1 MNLISVKNLSK
12 SHGGSELFSDIT
24 FGIESGEK
32 TALIGANGTG
42 KSTLLRIL
50 ADREPADTG
59 TVVKRNDLRWAYLP
73 QVPEFDPTVTIMDH
87 VLSGTAPVVRTVR
100 EYELCVHRL
109 SHGRNAEAELERL
122 THEMDRLGGWDLEH
136 RIRAVLGR
144 LGLEDP
150 ELTMGT
156 LSGGMVRKAELARTL
171 IGSYDLIL
179 LDEPTNHLDLDTI
192 EWLREML
199 IETPAALLLVTH
211 DRYFLESVCTKI
223 VELDDR
229 TLYTYEGNYSI
240 YLDKRAERLEAE
252 SRRQQRLL
260 PVLRRELEWLGRR
273 PKARA
278 LKDKHRKEKVDALLS
293 EVVERKEE
301 TMEFSS
307 VSTRLGKKIL
317 EVKHVSKAF
326 GEKRILSDF
335 SFSFNR
341 GTRLGILGPNGSGK
355 TTFLK
360 LLSGRLEPDSGAIEP
375 GLNTRIGYFDQLS
388 EEMDGELTV
397 YDYLSEY
404 ADEIRRA
411 GGETASVSQLLE
423 DFRFP
428 ESRHRTKIRYLSGG
442 ERRRL
447 YLIKILVPAPN
458 FLLFDEPTND
468 LDIQTLS
475 LLEDFLSRFEGCVV
489 AVSHDRY
496 FLDRTAGL
504 LLIFDGTGTVR
515 GYAGTATEYLE
526 ERKRGGTD
534 MGRREKDSPAGTAAA
549 SGRSGGTQRP
559 REKRKLSFRE
569 QKEFESLLPEIEA
582 LEAEKASLEEKFA
595 AGTADPDDPA
605 AARRRYD
612 ELLELIERKTARWE
626 ELAEFAE

>member
-1 MNLISVKNLSK
+1 MNLVSVKNLSK

-24 FGIESGEK
+24 FGIESGER

-50 ADREPADTG
+50 ANRELADAG
-59 TVVKRNDLRWAYLP
+59 SVVKRNDLRWAYLP
-73 QVPEFDPTVTIMDH
+73 QVPEFEPDATIMDH
-87 VLSGTAPVVRTVR
+87 VLAGTAPVVRTVR

-109 SHGRNAEAELERL
+109 SRGRNVQAELERL

-136 RIRAVLGR
+136 RIRAVLAR

-150 ELTMGT
+150 EFTMGT

-171 IGSYDLIL
+171 IGSYDLLL

-192 EWLREML
+192 EWLRDML

-211 DRYFLESVCTKI
+211 DRYFLESICTKI

-229 TLYTYEGNYSI
+229 TLYAYEGNYST
-240 YLDKRAERLEAE
+240 YLEKRAERLETE
-252 SRRQQRLL
+252 SRRQQRLKS
-260 PVLRRELEWLGRR
+260 VLRRELEWLGRR

-278 LKDKHRKEKVDALLS
+278 GKDRHRKETIDVMLGSVA
-293 EVVERKEE
+293 ERKDE
-301 TMEFSS
+301 TMEFSAAS
-307 VSTRLGKKIL
+307 RRLGKKVL
-317 EVKHVSKAF
+317 EVKHVSKSF
-326 GEKRILSDF
+326 DGKTILSDF
-335 SFSFNR
+335 SFSFGR
-341 GTRLGILGPNGSGK
+341 GTRLGVLGPNGSGK
-355 TTFLK
+355 TTLLR
-360 LLSGRLEPDSGAIEP
+360 LLSGRLEPDSGSIET

-411 GGETASVSQLLE
+411 GGETASVSQLLD

-447 YLIKILVPAPN
+447 YLVKILVPAPN

-475 LLEDFLSRFEGCVV
+475 LLEDFLSRFEGCLV

-496 FLDRTAGL
+496 FLDRTAEL
-504 LLIFDGTGTVR
+504 LLIFDGTDEVKGF
-515 GYAGTATEYLE
+515 AGTATEYLE
-526 ERKRGGTD
+526 ERKSGGAEAKRRGKD
-534 MGRREKDSPAGTAAA
+534 EPGREPAT
-549 SGRSGGTQRP
+549 SGRSDGSQRP

-569 QKEFESLLPEIEA
+569 QREFESLLPEIEA
-582 LEAEKASLEEKFA
+582 LEAEKAALEEAFA
-595 AGTADPDDPA
+595 AGAADLDDPA

-626 ELAEFAE
+626 ELAEYAE